1 MSLLRDRGKKG
12 RSSFSMAV
20 RCLMKRD
27 RCLARAVNLVKMNV
41 IHLLKKGEFNITEH
55 RKEQKL
61 FHKY

>member
-1 MSLLRDRGKKG
+1 
-12 RSSFSMAV
+12 
-20 RCLMKRD
+20 MKRD